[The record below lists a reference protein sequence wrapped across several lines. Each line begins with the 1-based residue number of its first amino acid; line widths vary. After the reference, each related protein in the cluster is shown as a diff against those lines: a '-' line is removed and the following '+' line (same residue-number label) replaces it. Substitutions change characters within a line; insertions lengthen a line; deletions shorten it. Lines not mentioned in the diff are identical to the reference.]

1 MAEFEKYYRQVTA
14 SAAALSAARLRN
26 LASGHLGTAC
36 REYRIPAGAS
46 RYIDRLTEP
55 GWTCYALIIN
65 APGESTSQG
74 CQRRCHAGVSIQDP
88 STGPSGM
95 TRPARNGRRRSRR
108 RSWSAWASP
117 GRVGESAGTAWL
129 PPVSKPSVRRS
140 GYTHRSFRPDNQRVD
155 APQRHGVDVHE
166 VSCEDAAGLRGQEL
180 PPGRAGPAGRRIDP
194 GVMQDLPHRGS
205 RDPVTEP
212 GPQVRPVSRG
222 DLAALHLPGHCVQ
235 VADVSCPRW
244 ESSPPTMGTGTS
256 SSSSGHQHP
265 RECLSGHLLR
275 PVSCVFPAEPLWRGV
290 VRGQVRA
297 AGGHP
302 VPNRT
307 AGTARPVSRASA
319 ASQVRS
325 ASRPP

>member
-1 MAEFEKYYRQVTA
+1 MPVRRHPRGLVRLGRTRDQATFQGSWPGYAVVHGSCRASGGQVTA

-108 RSWSAWASP
+108 RSWPAWASP

-155 APQRHGVDVHE
+155 APQRHGVHVHE
-166 VSCEDAAGLRGQEL
+166 VSCEDAVGLRGQEL
-180 PPGRAGPAGRRIDP
+180 PPLRHEVA
-194 GVMQDLPHRGS
+194 RG
-205 RDPVTEP
+205 E
-212 GPQVRPVSRG
+212 
-222 DLAALHLPGHCVQ
+222 
-235 VADVSCPRW
+235 
-244 ESSPPTMGTGTS
+244 
-256 SSSSGHQHP
+256 
-265 RECLSGHLLR
+265 
-275 PVSCVFPAEPLWRGV
+275 
-290 VRGQVRA
+290 
-297 AGGHP
+297 
-302 VPNRT
+302 
-307 AGTARPVSRASA
+307 
-319 ASQVRS
+319 
-325 ASRPP
+325 